1 MVSQLLE
8 ACIQTIA
15 GKEECL
21 GIGNVNRDRHAQRS
35 ACFPHCI
42 ETWIVDFNQW
52 PLRDSLTQI
61 ETQYLQNFE
70 SARACLVCA
79 NNLVGLK
86 FAVRWLIRA
95 LPPRLRE
102 DYEPFRIGP
111 LKLSNR
117 FL

>member
-1 MVSQLLE
+1 M
-8 ACIQTIA
+8 
-15 GKEECL
+15 
-21 GIGNVNRDRHAQRS
+21 NRDRHAQRS

-61 ETQYLQNFE
+61 ETQCLQNFE
-70 SARACLVCA
+70 SARARLVCA

-86 FAVRWLIRA
+86 FAVPWLIRA

-117 FL
+117 FRSEERSCRERV